1 MWVYIILIIIIAGL
15 LIFTE
20 IGRAILKILIWLVI
34 IIGLVYFGDL
44 VLKFFMDQAAK
55 I

>member
-20 IGRAILKILIWLVI
+20 IGRAILKKFIWLVI
-34 IIGLVYFGDL
+34 IIGLAYLGIL
-44 VLKFFMDQAAK
+44 ALKFFMDRAAK